1 MTIKRRELFPLDVE
15 MEILYCGICHSHL
28 HSIKNDWGG
37 TTYPIIPVHEIK
49 ILGYA
54 HRIYN

>member
-15 MEILYCGICHSHL
+15 MEILYSDICHSDL

-37 TTYPIIPVHEIK
+37 ITYPIISVHEIK